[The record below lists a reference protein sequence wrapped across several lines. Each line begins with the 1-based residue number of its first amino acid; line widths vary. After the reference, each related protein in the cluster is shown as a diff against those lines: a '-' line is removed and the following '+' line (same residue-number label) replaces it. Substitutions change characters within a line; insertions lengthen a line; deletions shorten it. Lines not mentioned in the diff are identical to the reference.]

1 MYLQRRAR
9 FAYLFVLP
17 TVLVIALLD
26 IYPIIEGIIVSLQ
39 NQNQLRANP
48 EAFVGLKHY
57 YRALFDEQV
66 FWYSLGRSLV
76 WTVFAV
82 AGGYVVALSLA
93 LLLNMEIWGRGIFR
107 ALFLVPWVI
116 PDVCTALLWKWLY
129 GDEFGVINFLLV
141 KSGIVSKPVLWL
153 ADPTLAMP
161 AVIFVQIWKLYPV
174 MFIVL
179 LAALQNVPKEL
190 HEAATI
196 DGANVRQRFI
206 YITMPFLKKTSVIIT
221 LLGCIWTF
229 QAFDIIYLL
238 TGGGPANATKTLPT
252 LIYDKAFW
260 GLEMGYAAAIAML
273 MLAGLLVFSVAYL
286 LVYRSKTQAEVA

>member
-9 FAYLFVLP
+9 FAYFLVLP
-17 TVLVIALLD
+17 ALLVILLLD
-26 IYPIIEGIIVSLQ
+26 VFPIIEGVIVSVQ
-39 NQNQLRANP
+39 NQNQMRPNP
-48 EAFVGLKHY
+48 EAFVGARHY
-57 YRALFDEQV
+57 VRALTDQQA
-66 FWYSLGRSLV
+66 FWHSFGRSMI
-76 WTVFAV
+76 WTAFSV
-82 AGGYVVALSLA
+82 AGGYLVALGLA
-93 LLLNMEIWGRGIFR
+93 LLLNMEIWGRGVFR

-116 PDVCTALLWKWLY
+116 PDVCTALVWKWLY

-141 KSGIVSKPVLWL
+141 RAGVVDAPVLWL
-153 ADPTLAMP
+153 SNPNLAM
-161 AVIFVQIWKLYPV
+161 ASVILVQVWKLYPV

-179 LAALQNVPKEL
+179 LAALQNVPREL

-196 DGANVRQRFI
+196 DGANMRQRFV

-286 LVYRSKTQAEVA
+286 LVYRSKTQAEAA